1 MDIILYLIQLIQ
13 HLYKQNC
20 WLVLFICKYIP
31 LKQWAYDDSH
41 SPKYQKFKIDTLPKI
56 ICHKQDWQWSD
67 LLSYYKARY
76 NKDIKPVFRNGECT
90 IPEDLRCLSCN
101 APVQYISCGM
111 MARKNP
117 RFFVKSSSS
126 ALILAPTQDFPR
138 TILSNALIVA
148 IPLFIKKTV
157 STLLYIN
164 EKTLSVLTI
173 STDLNTSVK
182 IFPLMKS
189 QNISFITS
197 TVNSR

>member
-76 NKDIKPVFRNGECT
+76 NKDIKPVFRHR
-90 IPEDLRCLSCN
+90 LRSSLL
-101 APVQYISCGM
+101 QIRYISFLLY
-111 MARKNP
+111 NNLNV
-117 RFFVKSSSS
+117 FS
-126 ALILAPTQDFPR
+126 ATTSTNNCSMLIPCFISAFRGCSLTKLSR
-138 TILSNALIVA
+138 TILSLALFLQFGRLWEHIYE
-148 IPLFIKKTV
+148 LFIYYF
-157 STLLYIN
+157 LA
-164 EKTLSVLTI
+164 
-173 STDLNTSVK
+173 
-182 IFPLMKS
+182 
-189 QNISFITS
+189 
-197 TVNSR
+197 